1 MDVSLP
7 SPDASRA
14 ATKPLGWS
22 LGLRAQS
29 PAAVIDRVRSGFSVA
44 AVERVQQH
52 TGFAERE
59 VAEIMGTSV
68 RTLARRRKA
77 GRLDAAESDRLYRIA
92 RLFERAVDVFGG
104 DDLAADEARL
114 WFRMPQW
121 GLGDR
126 TPLDYARTE
135 TGAHEVETLLGRIDA
150 GVLV

>member
-1 MDVSLP
+1 MP
-7 SPDASRA
+7 ATKPI

-22 LGLRAQS
+22 LGLRALS
-29 PAAVIDRVRSGFSVA
+29 PAAVMDRVQSGFAVA
-44 AVERVQQH
+44 TVERVQH
-52 TGFAERE
+52 HAGLDARE
-59 VAEIMGTSV
+59 VAEIMGTSE

-135 TGAHEVETLLGRIDA
+135 TGAREVETLLNRIDA

>member
-1 MDVSLP
+1 MDVLPP
-7 SPDASRA
+7 SPRPFES

-22 LGLRAQS
+22 LGLRAKS
-29 PAAVIDRVRSGFSVA
+29 PADVIDRVQNGFSMA
-44 AVERVQQH
+44 TVERVQRH
-52 TGFAERE
+52 TGFGERE
-59 VAEIMGTSV
+59 VAEIMGTST
-68 RTLARRRKA
+68 RTLARRRKT

-104 DDLAADEARL
+104 DALAADEARL

-121 GLGDR
+121 GLGDQ